1 MKYLAAIVLAFSTAA
16 SAQELLRLKDF
27 PDSTLY
33 VHSQQLQ
40 LGPQP
45 RAWVVMDYKVPREG
59 ARSARVLVRLDCR
72 GQRVEV
78 LETTMFRGAK
88 ATGAALQ
95 ENGYAGWIDVAPGT
109 TFDAMLTGLC
119 R

>member
-1 MKYLAAIVLAFSTAA
+1 MKRLVAFVLVLS
-16 SAQELLRLKDF
+16 SAVHAQDLLRLKDF

-95 ENGYAGWIDVAPGT
+95 ENGYAGWIDAAPGT